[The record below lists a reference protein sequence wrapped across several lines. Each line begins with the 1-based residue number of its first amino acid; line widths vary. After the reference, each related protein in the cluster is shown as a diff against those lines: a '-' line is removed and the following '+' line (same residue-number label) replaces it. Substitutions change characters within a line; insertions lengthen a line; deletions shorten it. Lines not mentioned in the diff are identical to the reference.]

1 MGCNNDFAG
10 GHMEPLKDASGLPQ
24 DPMTNTKRNRFAPLF
39 VGSVTMAL
47 VLLIGTVLTFTARAK
62 SVDSADAPQLSVP
75 GVRQHDNEFARVA
88 KAVEPAVVNINT
100 ESTVK
105 NPHKRLHRMPQQNP
119 DEDQDPNGGN
129 SGNGG
134 LQDWFDRFFGQ
145 DPNGG
150 APGAPGVPGGG
161 DMTAQ
166 SLGSGVIVS
175 PNGYIVTNF
184 HVVDKADRIRVSLM
198 GEPATVS
205 YPAKVVGTDRET
217 DLAVIKIE
225 VNHPLPIAKL
235 GNSDSMQ
242 VGDWVLAIGSPF
254 GLKSTVTAGIVSAK
268 GRNIVPGRQFQSFIQ
283 TDAAINPGNS
293 GGPLVN
299 MEGEIIGINTAIY
312 TESSGYQ
319 GVGFALPSNTIAQVF
334 NQLVSPAHKVERGSI
349 GITFSAETS
358 PAVTRMYGGGKGV
371 VVQDV
376 TPGGPAAQGGLKGG
390 DSITSVGGKTVNTG
404 DELVAEVS
412 AHHPGD
418 KLKIGYLRNGKLE
431 ETSVTVADR
440 QKLFGA
446 QLGSNEEDNE
456 EQAPKEGKLGITVKP
471 VPAAAAKRLNL
482 QPNQGV
488 LVLDVK
494 PGSFADSVQIGR
506 GDVIMEINRQ
516 PVSDPTTFAKL
527 EAGLKSGQDIVFVVR
542 QAGQGG
548 GATNTFL
555 GGTLP

>member
-1 MGCNNDFAG
+1 
-10 GHMEPLKDASGLPQ
+10 MEPLKDASGLPQ
-24 DPMTNTKRNRFAPLF
+24 DQMTNKRNRFASLF

-47 VLLIGTVLTFTARAK
+47 VLLIGTVLVYTARAK

-75 GVRQHDNEFARVA
+75 AARQHDNEFARVA

-105 NPHKRLHRMPQQNP
+105 NPHKRLRRMPPQPNP
-119 DEDQDPNGGN
+119 DEDKSPDG
-129 SGNGG
+129 GNGG
-134 LQDWFDRFFGQ
+134 LQDWFDHFFGQ

-150 APGAPGVPGGG
+150 GAPGGPPGSG

-175 PNGYIVTNF
+175 PNGYILTNF

-205 YPAKVVGTDRET
+205 YPAKVIGTDRET

-225 VNHPLPIAKL
+225 VNHPLPVAKL

-299 MEGEIIGINTAIY
+299 MESEIIGINTAIY

-319 GVGFALPSNTIAQVF
+319 GVGFAMPSNTIAQVF

-376 TPGGPAAQGGLKGG
+376 TPGGPAAQGGLKSG
-390 DSITSVGGKTVNTG
+390 DAITAVGGKGVKDG
-404 DELVAEVS
+404 DELVSEVS

-418 KLKIGYLRNGKLE
+418 KLKIGYLRNGKQE
-431 ETSVTVADR
+431 ETMVTVADR

-446 QLGSNEEDNE
+446 QLGTSEQDAE
-456 EQAPKEGKLGITVKP
+456 EQAPKEGKFGITVKS
-471 VPAAAAKRLNL
+471 VPAVAAKRLNL
-482 QPNQGV
+482 QANQGV
-488 LVLDVK
+488 LVTDVK
-494 PGSFADSVQIGR
+494 PGSFADSVQLGR
-506 GDVIMEINRQ
+506 GDVILEINRQ
-516 PVSDPTTFAKL
+516 PVGDAEAFAKI
-527 EAGLKSGQDIVFVVR
+527 ESGVKSGQDVVFVVR
-542 QAGQGG
+542 QAGQGRE
-548 GATNTFL
+548 ATNSFL

>member
-1 MGCNNDFAG
+1 
-10 GHMEPLKDASGLPQ
+10 
-24 DPMTNTKRNRFAPLF
+24 MT
-39 VGSVTMAL
+39 S
-47 VLLIGTVLTFTARAK
+47 
-62 SVDSADAPQLSVP
+62 
-75 GVRQHDNEFARVA
+75 
-88 KAVEPAVVNINT
+88 
-100 ESTVK
+100 
-105 NPHKRLHRMPQQNP
+105 
-119 DEDQDPNGGN
+119 
-129 SGNGG
+129 
-134 LQDWFDRFFGQ
+134 
-145 DPNGG
+145 
-150 APGAPGVPGGG
+150 
-161 DMTAQ
+161 Q

-198 GEPATVS
+198 GEPARVS
-205 YPAKVVGTDRET
+205 YPAKVIGTDRET

-225 VNHPLPIAKL
+225 VNHPLPVAKL

-299 MEGEIIGINTAIY
+299 MDGEVIGINTAIY

-319 GVGFALPSNTIAQVF
+319 GVGFAMPSNTIAQVF

-376 TPGGPAAQGGLKGG
+376 TPGGPAAQGGIKAG
-390 DSITSVGGKTVNTG
+390 DAITSVGGKTVTTG

-418 KLKIGYLRNGKLE
+418 KLKIGYLRNGKQE
-431 ETSVTVADR
+431 ETTVTVADR

-446 QLGSNEEDNE
+446 QLGTNEEENE
-456 EQAPKEGKLGITVKP
+456 EQAPKEGKLGVTVKP

-488 LVLDVK
+488 MVFDVK
-494 PGSFADSVQIGR
+494 PGGFADSVQIGR
-506 GDVIMEINRQ
+506 GDVILEINRQ
-516 PVSDPTTFAKL
+516 PVSDPDNFAKI
-527 EAGLKSGQDIVFVVR
+527 ESGLKSGQDVVFVVR
-542 QAGQGG
+542 QAGQGRD
-548 GATNTFL
+548 ATNTFL

>member
-1 MGCNNDFAG
+1 
-10 GHMEPLKDASGLPQ
+10 MEPLNDASGLPQ
-24 DPMTNTKRNRFAPLF
+24 NPMTTSKRNRFAPIF

-47 VLLIGTVLTFTARAK
+47 VLLIGTVLTYTARAK

-75 GVRQHDNEFARVA
+75 AVRQHDTEFARVA
-88 KAVEPAVVNINT
+88 KVVEPAVVNINT

-105 NPHKRLHRMPQQNP
+105 NPHKHLRRMPPGQQQPNAP
-119 DEDQDPNGGN
+119 DEDQDPNGG
-129 SGNGG
+129 GNGG
-134 LQDWFDRFFGQ
+134 MQDWFDRFFGQ
-145 DPNGG
+145 TPDG
-150 APGAPGVPGGG
+150 APGAPGGGGG

-175 PNGYIVTNF
+175 ANGYIITNF
-184 HVVDKADRIRVSLM
+184 HVVEKADRIRVSLM
-198 GEPATVS
+198 GEPASVS
-205 YPAKVVGTDRET
+205 YPAKVIGTDKET

-225 VNHPLPIAKL
+225 VNHPLPYAKL

-242 VGDWVLAIGSPF
+242 VGDWVLAVGSPF

-299 MEGEIIGINTAIY
+299 MDSEVIGINTAIY

-349 GITFSAETS
+349 GITFSAEPP

-376 TPGGPAAQGGLKGG
+376 TPGGPAAQAGLRSG
-390 DSITSVGGKTVNTG
+390 DAIVSVGGKAINTG
-404 DELVAEVS
+404 DELVGEVS
-412 AHHPGD
+412 IHHPGD
-418 KLKIGYLRNGKLE
+418 KLKIGYLRNGKQAD
-431 ETSVTVADR
+431 VTIAVADR
-440 QKLFGA
+440 QKIFGA
-446 QLGSNEEDNE
+446 QLGTTEEDAE
-456 EQAPKEGKLGITVKP
+456 EQAPKEGKLGVTVKAVP
-471 VPAAAAKRLNL
+471 VAAAKRLNL

-488 LVLDVK
+488 LIIDVK
-494 PGSFADSVQIGR
+494 PGSFADSVQLGR
-506 GDVIMEINRQ
+506 GDVVLEINRQ
-516 PVSDPTTFAKL
+516 PVSDPDSFAKI
-527 EAGLKSGQDIVFVVR
+527 ETGLKSGQDVVFVVR
-542 QAGQGG
+542 QAGQGRE
-548 GATNTFL
+548 ATNSFL

>member
-1 MGCNNDFAG
+1 
-10 GHMEPLKDASGLPQ
+10 MEPLKDTSGLPQ
-24 DPMTNTKRNRFAPLF
+24 NQMTNSKRNRFAPLF

-47 VLLIGTVLTFTARAK
+47 VLLIGTVLTYTARAK

-75 GVRQHDNEFARVA
+75 ALHPHDNEFARVA

-100 ESTVK
+100 ESTIK
-105 NPHKRLHRMPQQNP
+105 NPHKRLHRMPQPNGP
-119 DEDQDPNGGN
+119 DDDQDNGNPGSGGN
-129 SGNGG
+129 M
-134 LQDWFDRFFGQ
+134 QDWFERFFGQ
-145 DPNGG
+145 NPDGT
-150 APGAPGVPGGG
+150 PGAPGGPGGPGG
-161 DMTAQ
+161 DMTSQ

-175 PNGYIVTNF
+175 ANGYIITNF

-198 GEPATVS
+198 NEPAAVS
-205 YPAKVVGTDRET
+205 YPAKVIGTDRET

-225 VNHPLPIAKL
+225 INHPLPYAKL

-299 MEGEIIGINTAIY
+299 MEGEVIGINTAIY

-319 GVGFALPSNTIAQVF
+319 GVGFAMPSNTIAQVF

-349 GITFSAETS
+349 GITFSAEPS

-376 TPGGPAAQGGLKGG
+376 TPGGPAAQAGLRSG
-390 DSITSVGGKTVNTG
+390 DAIVTVGGKTITNG

-412 AHHPGD
+412 SHHPGD
-418 KLKIGYLRNGKLE
+418 KLKVGYLRNGKQE
-431 ETSVTVADR
+431 ETSVAVADR
-440 QKLFGA
+440 QKIFGA
-446 QLGSNEEDNE
+446 QLGTNDEDAE
-456 EQAPKEGKLGITVKP
+456 EQAPKEGKLGVNVKN
-471 VPAAAAKRLNL
+471 VPGPTAKRLNL
-482 QPNQGV
+482 QSNQGV
-488 LVLDVK
+488 LVVDVK
-494 PGSFADSVQIGR
+494 PGSFADSVQLGR
-506 GDVIMEINRQ
+506 GDVILEINRQ
-516 PVSDPTTFAKL
+516 PVSDVDAFSKI
-527 EAGLKSGQDIVFVVR
+527 ESGLKSGQDVVFVVR
-542 QAGQGG
+542 QAGQGRE
-548 GATNTFL
+548 ATNSFL

>member
-1 MGCNNDFAG
+1 
-10 GHMEPLKDASGLPQ
+10 MEPLNDASGLPQ
-24 DPMTNTKRNRFAPLF
+24 NQMTKSKRNRFAPLF

-47 VLLIGTVLTFTARAK
+47 VLLIGTVVTFTARAK
-62 SVDSADAPQLSVP
+62 TLDSSDAPQLSVP
-75 GVRQHDNEFARVA
+75 PVRQHDNEFARVA
-88 KAVEPAVVNINT
+88 KAVEPAVVNVNT
-100 ESTVK
+100 ESTIK
-105 NPHKRLHRMPQQNP
+105 NPHKHFRRMPQQPNNP
-119 DEDQDPNGGN
+119 DEDQDDN
-129 SGNGG
+129 SGPGNGG

-145 DPNGG
+145 EPNGG
-150 APGAPGVPGGG
+150 MPGGG

-184 HVVDKADRIRVSLM
+184 HVVEKADRIRVSLM
-198 GEPATVS
+198 GEPSIVS
-205 YPAKVVGTDRET
+205 YPAKVIGTDRET

-225 VNHPLPIAKL
+225 VNHPLPYAKL

-268 GRNIVPGRQFQSFIQ
+268 GRNIVPQRQFQSFIQ

-299 MEGEIIGINTAIY
+299 MDGEVIGINTAIY
-312 TESSGYQ
+312 TETSGYQ

-349 GITFSAETS
+349 GVTFSAEPS

-371 VVQDV
+371 IVQDV
-376 TPGGPAAQGGLKGG
+376 TPNGPASHAGLKPG
-390 DSITSVGGKTVNTG
+390 DAIIAVGGRTVNNG

-412 AHHPGD
+412 SHHPGE
-418 KLKIGYLRNGKLE
+418 KLKIGYLRNGKQE
-431 ETSVTVADR
+431 EAMVTVVDR
-440 QKLFGA
+440 QKLFGS
-446 QLGSNEEDNE
+446 QLGTGDEDV
-456 EQAPKEGKLGITVKP
+456 EQQATKEGKLGITVKP
-471 VPAAAAKRLNL
+471 VPAATAKRLNL
-482 QPNQGV
+482 QPNEGL

-494 PGSFADSVQIGR
+494 PGSFAETVQLGR
-506 GDVIMEINRQ
+506 GDVILEVNRQ
-516 PVSDPTTFAKL
+516 PVNDPDQLAKI
-527 EAGLKSGQDIVFVVR
+527 ESGLKSGQDVVFVVR
-542 QAGQGG
+542 QAGQGRE
-548 GATNTFL
+548 AINSFL

>member
-1 MGCNNDFAG
+1 
-10 GHMEPLKDASGLPQ
+10 MEPLKDASGLSQ
-24 DPMTNTKRNRFAPLF
+24 EKMTNQKRNRFAPLF

-47 VLLIGTVLTFTARAK
+47 VLLIGTVLTYTVRAK
-62 SVDSADAPQLSVP
+62 NVDSADAPQLSVP
-75 GVRQHDNEFARVA
+75 ATRTHDNEFARVA

-105 NPHKRLHRMPQQNP
+105 NPHRRLRRMPQQPNAP
-119 DEDQDPNGGN
+119 DDDQQDGGQ
-129 SGNGG
+129 GGQGG

-150 APGAPGVPGGG
+150 MPGAPGGGE
-161 DMTAQ
+161 MTSQ

-175 PNGYIVTNF
+175 PNGYIITNF

-198 GEPATVS
+198 GEPASVS

-217 DLAVIKIE
+217 DLAVIKID
-225 VNHPLPIAKL
+225 VNHPLPAAKL

-390 DSITSVGGKTVNTG
+390 DSIVSVGGKAVNTG

-418 KLKIGYLRNGKLE
+418 KLKIGYLRNSKQE
-431 ETSVTVADR
+431 ETTVTVADR

-446 QLGSNEEDNE
+446 QLGTGEEDNE
-456 EQAPKEGKLGITVKP
+456 EPTPKEGKLGITVKP
-471 VPAAAAKRLNL
+471 VPTAVAKRLNL

-488 LVLDVK
+488 IVLDVK
-494 PGSFADSVQIGR
+494 PGSFADSVQLSR
-506 GDVIMEINRQ
+506 GDVILEVNRH
-516 PVSDPTTFAKL
+516 PISDPDSLAKV
-527 EAGLKSGQDIVFVVR
+527 ESGLKSGQDVVFVVR
-542 QAGQGG
+542 QAGQGRE
-548 GATNTFL
+548 ATNTFL

>member
-1 MGCNNDFAG
+1 
-10 GHMEPLKDASGLPQ
+10 MEPLKDASGLSQ
-24 DPMTNTKRNRFAPLF
+24 EKMTNQKRNRFAPLF

-47 VLLIGTVLTFTARAK
+47 VLLIGTVLTYTVRAK
-62 SVDSADAPQLSVP
+62 NVDSADAPQLSVP
-75 GVRQHDNEFARVA
+75 AARTHDNEFARVA

-105 NPHKRLHRMPQQNP
+105 NPHRRLRRMPPQQQPNAP
-119 DEDQDPNGGN
+119 DEDQQDPNGGQ
-129 SGNGG
+129 GG

-150 APGAPGVPGGG
+150 GVPGAPGGG
-161 DMTAQ
+161 DMTSQ

-175 PNGYIVTNF
+175 PNGYIITNF

-198 GEPATVS
+198 GEPASVS
-205 YPAKVVGTDRET
+205 YPAKVIGTDRET

-225 VNHPLPIAKL
+225 VNHPLPAAKL

-268 GRNIVPGRQFQSFIQ
+268 GRNIVPARQFQSFIQ

-390 DSITSVGGKTVNTG
+390 DSIVSVGGKAVNTG

-418 KLKIGYLRNGKLE
+418 KLKIGYLRNGKQE
-431 ETSVTVADR
+431 ETTVTVADR

-446 QLGSNEEDNE
+446 QLGTSEEDNE
-456 EQAPKEGKLGITVKP
+456 EQTPKEGKLGITVKP
-471 VPAAAAKRLNL
+471 VPAAVAKRLNL

-488 LVLDVK
+488 IVLDVK
-494 PGSFADSVQIGR
+494 PGSFADSTQISR
-506 GDVIMEINRQ
+506 GDVILEVNRQ
-516 PVSDPTTFAKL
+516 PITGPDSLAKI
-527 EAGLKSGQDIVFVVR
+527 ESGLKSGQDVVFVVR
-542 QAGQGG
+542 QAGQGRE
-548 GATNTFL
+548 ATNTFL

>member
-1 MGCNNDFAG
+1 
-10 GHMEPLKDASGLPQ
+10 MEPLKDASGLPQ
-24 DPMTNTKRNRFAPLF
+24 DQMTSKKRNRFAPLF

-47 VLLIGTVLTFTARAK
+47 VLLIGTVLNYTARAK
-62 SVDSADAPQLSVP
+62 NVDSADAPQLSVP

-100 ESTVK
+100 ESTIK
-105 NPHKRLHRMPQQNP
+105 NPHRRLHRMPQQNP
-119 DEDQDPNGGN
+119 DDDQEP
-129 SGNGG
+129 NGG

-145 DPNGG
+145 E
-150 APGAPGVPGGG
+150 PGVPGTPGGPGGGG
-161 DMTAQ
+161 DMTSQ

-225 VNHPLPIAKL
+225 VNHPLPAARL

-299 MEGEIIGINTAIY
+299 MDGEIIGINTAIY

-376 TPGGPAAQGGLKGG
+376 TTGGPAAQAGLKSG
-390 DSITSVGGKTVNTG
+390 DAIVSVGGKPVNNG
-404 DELVAEVS
+404 DELVSEVS
-412 AHHPGD
+412 VHHPGD
-418 KLKIGYLRNGKLE
+418 KLKIGYLRNGKQA
-431 ETSVTVADR
+431 ETTVTVADR

-446 QLGSNEEDNE
+446 QLGTSEEDNE

-471 VPAAAAKRLNL
+471 VPAAVAKRLNL
-482 QPNQGV
+482 QPNLGV
-488 LVLDVK
+488 IVLEVK
-494 PGSFADSVQIGR
+494 PGSFADSVQLGR
-506 GDVIMEINRQ
+506 GDVILEINRQ
-516 PVSDPTTFAKL
+516 TISDVDSFSKI
-527 EAGLKSGQDIVFVVR
+527 ESGLKSGQDVVFVVR
-542 QAGQGG
+542 QAGQGRE
-548 GATNTFL
+548 ATNTFL

>member
-1 MGCNNDFAG
+1 
-10 GHMEPLKDASGLPQ
+10 MEPLKDVSGSSPNQ
-24 DPMTNTKRNRFAPLF
+24 TTNKKKNYFAPLF
-39 VGSVTMAL
+39 VGSVTVAL
-47 VLLIGTVLTFTARAK
+47 VLMIGTVLTYTARAK
-62 SVDSADAPQLSVP
+62 DVNSSDAPQLTVP
-75 GVRQHDNEFARVA
+75 AVRQHDNEFARVA

-105 NPHKRLHRMPQQNP
+105 NPHRHLHRMPQPNNPNNP
-119 DEDQDPNGGN
+119 DEEQGPD
-129 SGNGG
+129 SGNG

-145 DPNGG
+145 QPGG
-150 APGAPGVPGGG
+150 PQEGPPGGG
-161 DMTAQ
+161 EMTTQ

-175 PNGYIVTNF
+175 ANGYIITNF

-198 GEPATVS
+198 GEPASVS
-205 YPAKVVGTDRET
+205 YPAKVIGTDRET
-217 DLAVIKIE
+217 DLAVIKVE
-225 VNHPLPIAKL
+225 VNHPLPVAKL

-293 GGPLVN
+293 GGPLVD
-299 MEGEIIGINTAIY
+299 MDGEVIGINTAIY

-319 GVGFALPSNTIAQVF
+319 GVGFAMPSNTIAQVF

-376 TPGGPAAQGGLKGG
+376 TPGGPAAQAGLKGG
-390 DSITSVGGKTVNTG
+390 DAIISVGGRNVANG

-418 KLKIGYLRNGKLE
+418 KLKIGYLRNGKQE
-431 ETSVTVADR
+431 EATITVADR

-446 QLGSNEEDNE
+446 QLGTGEEDNE

-471 VPAAAAKRLNL
+471 VPPAVAKRLNL
-482 QPNQGV
+482 QPNQG
-488 LVLDVK
+488 LVVIDVK
-494 PGSFADSVQIGR
+494 PGSFADSIQLGR
-506 GDVIMEINRQ
+506 GDVILEINRQ
-516 PVSDPTTFAKL
+516 PVNDPDAFAKI
-527 EAGLKSGQDIVFVVR
+527 ESGLKSGQDVVFVVR
-542 QAGQGG
+542 QAGQGRE
-548 GATNTFL
+548 ATNTFV

>member
-1 MGCNNDFAG
+1 
-10 GHMEPLKDASGLPQ
+10 MEPLNDAGGLPQ
-24 DPMTNTKRNRFAPLF
+24 DQTQTSMTNRKGNRFAPLF
-39 VGSVTMAL
+39 VASVTVAL
-47 VLLIGTVLTFTARAK
+47 VLVIGTVVTYTARAN
-62 SVDSADAPQLSVP
+62 SVDSTDAPQLNVP
-75 GVRQHDNEFARVA
+75 AVHLHDNEFNRVA

-100 ESTVK
+100 ESTIK
-105 NPHKRLHRMPQQNP
+105 NPHQGLRRMPQHPGP
-119 DEDQDPNGGN
+119 DDNQGGN
-129 SGNGG
+129 GDNGM
-134 LQDWFDRFFGQ
+134 QDWFDRFFGGQ
-145 DPNGG
+145 GQGDDQGPGG
-150 APGAPGVPGGG
+150 APGGG

-175 PNGYIVTNF
+175 ASGYIITNF

-205 YPAKVVGTDRET
+205 YPAKVIGTDRET
-217 DLAVIKIE
+217 DLAVIKID
-225 VNHPLPIAKL
+225 VPHPLPYAKL

-293 GGPLVN
+293 GGPLVD
-299 MEGEIIGINTAIY
+299 MDGEVIGINTAIY

-319 GVGFALPSNTIAQVF
+319 GVGFAMPSNTIAQVF

-371 VVQDV
+371 IVQDV
-376 TPGGPAAQGGLKGG
+376 TPGGPAAQAGLKAG
-390 DSITSVGGKTVNTG
+390 DSITTVAGKTINAG

-412 AHHPGD
+412 SHHPGE
-418 KLKIGYLRNGKLE
+418 KLKIGYLRNGKQE
-431 ETSVTVADR
+431 EATVVVADR

-446 QLGSNEEDNE
+446 QLGTSEDE
-456 EQAPKEGKLGITVKP
+456 SEQQEPKEGKLGITVKP
-471 VPAAAAKRLNL
+471 VPDAAAKRLNL

-488 LVLDVK
+488 IVADVK
-494 PGSFADSVQIGR
+494 PGSFAESVQIGR
-506 GDVIMEINRQ
+506 GDVILEVNRQ
-516 PVSDPTTFAKL
+516 PISDPSSFAKI
-527 EAGLKSGQDIVFVVR
+527 EAGLKSGQDVVFVVR
-542 QAGQGG
+542 QAGEGHESI
-548 GATNTFL
+548 NSFL

>member
-1 MGCNNDFAG
+1 M
-10 GHMEPLKDASGLPQ
+10 PPQ
-24 DPMTNTKRNRFAPLF
+24 
-39 VGSVTMAL
+39 
-47 VLLIGTVLTFTARAK
+47 
-62 SVDSADAPQLSVP
+62 
-75 GVRQHDNEFARVA
+75 
-88 KAVEPAVVNINT
+88 
-100 ESTVK
+100 
-105 NPHKRLHRMPQQNP
+105 QQNP
-119 DEDQDPNGGN
+119 DEDQDPNNGGN
-129 SGNGG
+129 G

-145 DPNGG
+145 DPNN
-150 APGAPGVPGGG
+150 AVPGAPGGGGGGG
-161 DMTAQ
+161 DMTSQ

-175 PNGYIVTNF
+175 PNGYILTNF

-198 GEPATVS
+198 GDPATVS

-217 DLAVIKIE
+217 DLAVIKID
-225 VNHPLPIAKL
+225 VNHPLPAAKL

-299 MEGEIIGINTAIY
+299 MDGEVIGINTAIY
-312 TESSGYQ
+312 TETSGYQ

-390 DSITSVGGKTVNTG
+390 DSIVSVGGKSVTTG

-418 KLKIGYLRNGKLE
+418 KLKIGYLRNGKQE
-431 ETSVTVADR
+431 EATITVADR
-440 QKLFGA
+440 QKIFGA
-446 QLGSNEEDNE
+446 QLGTSDEDNE
-456 EQAPKEGKLGITVKP
+456 EQAPKEGKLGITVRP
-471 VPAAAAKRLNL
+471 IPPATAKRLNL

-488 LVLDVK
+488 LVVDVK
-494 PGSFADSVQIGR
+494 PGSFADSVQLGR
-506 GDVIMEINRQ
+506 GDVILEINRQ
-516 PVSDPTTFAKL
+516 PIADPDTFSKI
-527 EAGLKSGQDIVFVVR
+527 ESGLKSGQDVVFVVR
-542 QAGQGG
+542 QAGQGRE
-548 GATNTFL
+548 ATNSFL